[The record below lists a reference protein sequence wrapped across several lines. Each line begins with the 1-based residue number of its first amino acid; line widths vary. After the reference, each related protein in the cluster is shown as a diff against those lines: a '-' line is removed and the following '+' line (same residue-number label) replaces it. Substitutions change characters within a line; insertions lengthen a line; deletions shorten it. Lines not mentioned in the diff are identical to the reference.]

1 MRTNMDPLTPT
12 TSTLAPA
19 ISHIAET
26 AAALS
31 SELSAHVPPSNNGSM
46 LRRPQERQTVQWVL
60 DAPDRLEQLLL
71 DDKKDEAQKDWTDVQ
86 SLLDKWKGVQGVEDV
101 RTACEKV
108 FATVDD

>member
-1 MRTNMDPLTPT
+1 MNMDPLTPT

-26 AAALS
+26 AASLS
-31 SELSAHVPPSNNGSM
+31 SELTAHVPAKGAPS
-46 LRRPQERQTVQWVL
+46 LRSPKQRQTVQWVL

-71 DDKKDEAQKDWTDVQ
+71 DDNKDEAQKQWKAVQ
-86 SLLDKWKGVQGVEDV
+86 DLLDKWEGVQGVEVV

-108 FATVDD
+108 LSTVDD